1 MSAQDDDDEFLYGSG
16 ADAPSAAGPG
26 PRDDVK
32 AEDTKTEDAGGAPG
46 AAAVAAGN
54 DAPAAGNADAKDE
67 ADDSVSVTDS
77 DESDLEVVMTTT
89 QPAATPASGAGAA
102 AAGSGKQA
110 GAPAAGPGAS
120 GAAAGASGTPAAP
133 KSAKPT
139 IGLPIPR
146 QDSSAPAAGVG
157 PAAAKSTIDINAMGQ
172 FDGKDIIDVEM
183 ESFEEKPWRKPGA
196 DITDYFN
203 YGFNEQ
209 TWRAYCS
216 KQKIMREEIQMQK
229 RLNNELRSDIDY
241 GFDMQ
246 AFNAQQRMLGNPMA
260 GLTAGRFQRAPQSG
274 FADARGRQP
283 PVLGKRS
290 RGDDDAVQILGSSGP
305 GGAGP
310 DQPLMLPGMQG
321 DGPGGPAGMAIGGAM
336 PVEAMNFRPDFRQ
349 MQRQGVPLPFPPPL
363 AGGIFPGMPGAFM
376 PPGFPKFP
384 QPPHGRPGHAGPM
397 GGRPPGGMPG
407 MPVPPLG
414 AMPMP
419 PHMMEALGDQSARFM
434 SEPRA
439 TPPHHSASGDEALRA
454 GPIRAI
460 EDMGRPGGASPAFD
474 RDRSDAGS
482 ARGDRDRDRDMDRD
496 GRDRKDRD
504 RRDRERERDRD
515 RDRERERDRDR
526 ERERERDRDRERERD
541 RER

>member
-77 DESDLEVVMTTT
+77 DESDV
-89 QPAATPASGAGAA
+89 P
-102 AAGSGKQA
+102 
-110 GAPAAGPGAS
+110 
-120 GAAAGASGTPAAP
+120 P

-146 QDSSAPAAGVG
+146 Q
-157 PAAAKSTIDINAMGQ
+157 AKSTIDINAMGQ

-363 AGGIFPGMPGAFM
+363 AGVSRCGL
-376 PPGFPKFP
+376 
-384 QPPHGRPGHAGPM
+384 M
-397 GGRPPGGMPG
+397 GLERR
-407 MPVPPLG
+407 L
-414 AMPMP
+414 
-419 PHMMEALGDQSARFM
+419 
-434 SEPRA
+434 
-439 TPPHHSASGDEALRA
+439 
-454 GPIRAI
+454 
-460 EDMGRPGGASPAFD
+460 
-474 RDRSDAGS
+474 DAQLLT
-482 ARGDRDRDRDMDRD
+482 DMDRD